1 MSTAHKQPPLFVDL
15 DGTLIKS
22 DLSVESLLCL
32 LKRNPLYLIVLPLW
46 LIKGLAHLKQKI
58 AERVDLE
65 TSRLA
70 ANEEFMAYLKQQKER
85 GRSLTLISASNQKYV
100 DAVASDFALFTES
113 IGSSASD
120 NMKGRHK
127 LNRIKELTGEKPF
140 AYAGNSAADIPLW
153 QAATEVIKVNCSAGL
168 YRVIG
173 SNQSELMFDT
183 PAPWLPQLWRAM
195 RPHQWLKNG
204 LIFVPLILA
213 HRINELP
220 LAFAALLAFFSFSL
234 CASSVYLLNDL
245 LDLDND
251 RRHASKCR
259 RPLAAGTLPLVTA
272 IQAAPL
278 LLLLAFAV
286 AALLPIAFLQALFAY
301 WLLTLLY
308 SVYLKSVFLLDVVT
322 LALLYT
328 QRLIAGAAAV
338 AVIASPWL
346 LAFSL
351 CLFLGLALVKRVTE
365 VQDAG
370 GEDSVPGRA
379 YKPSHR
385 SMLTITGVSANFAA
399 VLVFALYIY
408 APETTVLY
416 SSPVILWGVCVLLL
430 ILLIRLWQRAIA
442 GKLHHDP
449 LLFAVSDLPSQLLTG
464 LMFVVLWLA
473 I

>member
-1 MSTAHKQPPLFVDL
+1 MSSAHNQPPLFVDL

-22 DLSVESLLCL
+22 DLSVESLLLL
-32 LKRNPLYLIVLPLW
+32 LKRNPLYLFVLPLW
-46 LIKGLAHLKQKI
+46 LMKGLAHLKSRI
-58 AERVDLE
+58 AERIDLD
-65 TSRLA
+65 TSRMALNQDFA
-70 ANEEFMAYLKQQKER
+70 AYLRQQKER

-100 DAVASDFALFTES
+100 DAVASESDLFTES
-113 IGSSASD
+113 IGSSDSY

-127 LNRIKELTGEKPF
+127 LAHIEARLGKEPF

-168 YRVIG
+168 YRADE
-173 SNQSELMFDT
+173 STQSELQFDA

-204 LIFVPLILA
+204 LIFVPLVLA

-220 LAFAALLAFFSFSL
+220 LAFDALLAFFSFSL

-245 LDLDND
+245 LDLDSD
-251 RRHASKCR
+251 RRHESKCK
-259 RPLAAGTLPLVTA
+259 RPLAAGSLPLA
-272 IQAAPL
+272 AALLAAPL
-278 LLLLAFAV
+278 LLLLAFALT
-286 AALLPIAFLQALFAY
+286 ALLPIAFLQALFAY

-308 SVYLKSVFLLDVVT
+308 SLYLKSVFLLDVVT

-338 AVIASPWL
+338 NVVASPWL

-365 VQDAG
+365 VQDAA

-379 YKPSHR
+379 YRPSHR

-399 VLVFALYIY
+399 ILVFAFYIY
-408 APETTVLY
+408 APETTALY
-416 SSPVILWGVCVLLL
+416 SAPAILWGVCVLLL
-430 ILLIRLWQRAIA
+430 ILLLRLWQRAMT

-449 LLFAVSDLPSQLLTG
+449 LLFAVSDLPSQVLTG